1 MCYYPAVVCS
11 RWLEIRLDWVAITTV
26 LLTTLMSVLTRHM
39 FEQYL
44 NLSVLGL
51 LDKTYLL

>member
-26 LLTTLMSVLTRHM
+26 LLTTLMSVLTRHKNND
-39 FEQYL
+39 FSKQIF
-44 NLSVLGL
+44 
-51 LDKTYLL
+51 

>member
-26 LLTTLMSVLTRHM
+26 LLTTL
-39 FEQYL
+39 
-44 NLSVLGL
+44 LSVLKREARL
-51 LDKTYLL
+51 IPFRFRRLEITL